1 MKTFPPSQYTLPI
14 LVTPFVLLGIDIVA
28 PLGVALGVLQVAT
41 VLFTLPLQHR
51 RFTLLIAAQ
60 TSLCIVLGYWAMPSG
75 GESLWMSQ
83 INRIL
88 SLGVVWSMTWVV
100 VRMIGNAL
108 LLEDLHKNLED
119 RIHERTMELQER
131 NRATFDLLKDI
142 EAARK
147 ELSRTEKQFRKMIEA
162 APSGIVMVDQQ
173 GHIILANK
181 LIVQQF
187 GYEAEEVIG
196 QSIETLLPERFRE
209 RHARFRKEFFDSP
222 ESRRMGKNRELLG
235 QRRDGS
241 EFPVE
246 VTLAPITMEKGTFVL
261 AMVLDITE
269 RIQAKKALIR
279 SEARNRHILES
290 ADEGILGLD
299 MNGHTTFVNPA
310 AGKMLGYAPEEL
322 VGAPMHDLLHHTK
335 SDGSAYP
342 REECPIYE
350 TFTNGSIHHVE
361 DEVFWRKDGTSF
373 PVAYSSSP
381 KRDEVGRVFGAVV
394 TFSDIT
400 DKKEAELALL
410 KRNQALKASNQE
422 LDDFAYIVSHDLKE
436 PLRGIHNYSSIIL
449 EDHGDKLPGDVRTR
463 CETLLRLSQH
473 METLL
478 DSLLY
483 YSRDGRSELA
493 MKPTDLDSVVQNIL
507 ESLDVSFKERGTL
520 VKISQHFPTLC
531 CDGVRVGEIF
541 RNLITNAMKYNDK
554 SEKWVEIGYREDQSD
569 VDESRSPLIF
579 YVRDNGIGIR
589 EKHLNAVFRM
599 FKRLNGRDKFGG
611 GTGAGLTL
619 TKKMVERHGGRIWV
633 ESVFGE
639 GTTFYFT
646 LAPSQGKEKQLV
658 HERFVSETA
667 MV

>member
-1 MKTFPPSQYTLPI
+1 MKPFQPSQYTVPI
-14 LVTPFVLLGIDIVA
+14 LVTPFVLLGIDLVT
-28 PLGVALGVLQVAT
+28 PLGVALGVLNVAT
-41 VLFTLPLQHR
+41 VLFTLLLKHPP
-51 RFTLLIAAQ
+51 FTLLVALQ
-60 TSLCIVLGYWAMPSG
+60 TSLCIVLGYWASPAG

-83 INRIL
+83 INRML
-88 SLGVVWSMTWVV
+88 SLGVVWSTTWVV
-100 VRMIGNAL
+100 LRAIRNSL

-142 EAARK
+142 ETARK
-147 ELSRTEKQFRKMIEA
+147 ELGQTEKQLRQIIEA

-173 GHIILANK
+173 GQITLANE

-187 GYEAEEVIG
+187 GYVKEELIG
-196 QSIETLLPERFRE
+196 QPIEGLLPERFRE
-209 RHARFRKEFFDSP
+209 RHVEFRKEFFGSP
-222 ESRRMGKNRELLG
+222 ESRKMGKNRELFG
-235 QRRDGS
+235 QRKNGV

-246 VTLAPITMEKGTFVL
+246 VTLAPITMEEGSFVL
-261 AMVLDITE
+261 AAVVDITE
-269 RIQAKKALIR
+269 RIQARKALME

-290 ADEGILGLD
+290 AGEGIFGLD

-310 AGKMLGYAPEEL
+310 AGSMLGYSPEEL
-322 VGAPMHDLLHHTK
+322 IGAPMHTLLHHTK

-342 REECPIYE
+342 REECPIYA
-350 TFTNGSIHHVE
+350 TFVDGSTHHVE
-361 DEVFWRKDGTSF
+361 DEIFWRKDGTSF

-381 KRDEVGRVFGAVV
+381 KRDELGQVFGAVV
-394 TFSDIT
+394 TFADIT
-400 DKKEAELALL
+400 AKKEVEQALL

-449 EDHGDKLPGDVRTR
+449 EDHGDGLPNDVRTR

-493 MKPTDLDSVVQNIL
+493 MKPTDLGSVVQSIL
-507 ESLDVSFKERGTL
+507 ESLDVSLKECGTL
-520 VKISQHFPTLC
+520 VKISQDFPTLL
-531 CDGVRVGEIF
+531 CDRVRVGEIF

-554 SEKWVEIGYREDQSD
+554 SEKWIEIGYREDQSD
-569 VDESRSPLIF
+569 VLEVLSPLVF

-589 EKHLNAVFRM
+589 EKHLDSVFRM

-633 ESVFGE
+633 ESTFGE

-646 LAPSQGKEKQLV
+646 LQGSYEAQEERSQ
-658 HERFVSETA
+658 A
-667 MV
+667 MEPLEVVAR

>member
-1 MKTFPPSQYTLPI
+1 MKIFPPSQYTVLI
-14 LVTPFVLLGIDIVA
+14 LATPFVLLGIDIVA

-41 VLFTLPLQHR
+41 VLFTLPLKHR
-51 RFTLLIAAQ
+51 RVTLLVAAQ
-60 TSLCIVLGYWAMPSG
+60 TSLCIVLGYWSSPAG

-83 INRIL
+83 INRVL
-88 SLGVVWSMTWVV
+88 SLGVVWSTTWVV
-100 VRMIGNAL
+100 LRAIRSSL
-108 LLEDLHKNLED
+108 TLEDLHKNLED

-147 ELSRTEKQFRKMIEA
+147 ELDQTEKQFRQIIEA

-173 GHIILANK
+173 GHITLANK

-187 GYEAEEVIG
+187 AYAKEEVIG
-196 QSIETLLPERFRE
+196 QPIEVLLPERFRE
-209 RHARFRKEFFDSP
+209 RHVRFREEFLGSP

-235 QRRDGS
+235 RRKDGS

-246 VTLAPITMEKGTFVL
+246 VTLAPIMVGKSTFVL

-269 RIQAKKALIR
+269 RIQARKALIE
-279 SEARNRHILES
+279 SEARNRNILES
-290 ADEGILGLD
+290 ACEGIFGLD
-299 MNGHTTFVNPA
+299 MHGHTTFVNSAA
-310 AGKMLGYAPEEL
+310 AGLLGYSPEEL
-322 VGAPMHDLLHHTK
+322 IGAPMHALFHHTK
-335 SDGSAYP
+335 ADGSAYP
-342 REECPIYE
+342 REECPIYA
-350 TFTNGSIHHVE
+350 TFVDGSVHHVE

-381 KRDEVGRVFGAVV
+381 KRDELGHVFGAVV

-400 DKKEAELALL
+400 DKKEVEQALL

-493 MKPTDLDSVVQNIL
+493 MKPTDLGSVVQNIL
-507 ESLDVSFKERGTL
+507 ESLDVSLKECGTL
-520 VKISQHFPTLC
+520 VKISQDFPTLL
-531 CDGVRVGEIF
+531 CDRVRVGEIF

-554 SEKWVEIGYREDQSD
+554 SEKWIEIGYLEDQSD
-569 VDESRSPLIF
+569 VLEVLSPLVF

-589 EKHLNAVFRM
+589 EKHLDSVFRM

-646 LAPSQGKEKQLV
+646 LAPNQGMEKS
-658 HERFVSETA
+658 FVQELSFSETA
-667 MV
+667 MA

>member
-1 MKTFPPSQYTLPI
+1 MKAFPSSKYTVPI

-41 VLFTLPLQHR
+41 VLFTLPLKHR
-51 RFTLLIAAQ
+51 RFTVLIAVQ
-60 TSLCIVLGYWAMPSG
+60 TSLCILLGYWASPAG

-83 INRIL
+83 INRVL
-88 SLGVVWSMTWVV
+88 SLGIVWSTTWVV
-100 VRMIGNAL
+100 LRVIGHAL

-147 ELSRTEKQFRKMIEA
+147 ELGRTEKQFRQMIEA

-173 GHIILANK
+173 GHITLANK

-196 QSIETLLPERFRE
+196 QSIENLLPERLRE
-209 RHARFRKEFFDSP
+209 RHAGFRKEFFGSP
-222 ESRRMGKNRELLG
+222 ESRRMGKNRELLA
-235 QRRDGS
+235 QRKDGS

-246 VTLAPITMEKGTFVL
+246 VTLAPIRLEEGTSVL

-269 RIQAKKALIR
+269 RIQAKKALVE

-290 ADEGILGLD
+290 AGEGIFGLD
-299 MNGHTTFVNPA
+299 IHGHITFVNPA
-310 AGKMLGYAPEEL
+310 GAAMLGYSPQEL
-322 VGAPMHDLLHHTK
+322 VGVQMHVLLHHPK
-335 SDGSAYP
+335 SDGLPYLKEA
-342 REECPIYE
+342 CPIYA
-350 TFTNGSIHHVE
+350 TFANGSIHHVE

-381 KRDEVGRVFGAVV
+381 KRDEVGRVSGAVV

-449 EDHGDKLPGDVRTR
+449 EDHGDRLPDDARTR

-493 MKPTDLDSVVQNIL
+493 MKPTALDLVVQNIL
-507 ESLDVSFKERGTL
+507 ESLDVSLKERGTL
-520 VKISQHFPTLC
+520 VKISQHFPKQW
-531 CDGVRVGEIF
+531 CDRVRVGEIF

-554 SEKWVEIGYREDQSD
+554 PEKWIEIGYLEDQSD
-569 VDESRSPLIF
+569 VDESGSPFIF

-589 EKHLNAVFRM
+589 EKHLNSVFRM

-646 LAPSQGKEKQLV
+646 LASSQGMEKQLV
-658 HERFVSETA
+658 QERFVSETA